1 MQNHIPD
8 ANLLV
13 RASLRSQL
21 GDDTGDPSD
30 QSPGAITPV
39 KSRQLW
45 MHGTHLVFSVPG
57 AYTPFATQ
65 VQVPEY
71 VKMAADFK
79 LQGVSGIWCLSPN
92 DPWVNEHWFDSMG
105 VGDALEWVIDNDG
118 SLSQALNLVVC
129 LYDMCMG
136 TRPRP
141 YALLLHNGVILHE
154 AVDPPGRHQVTQ
166 ASYMLDVVKAYLS

>member
-1 MQNHIPD
+1 MQNHIPN
-8 ANLLV
+8 ANLFV
-13 RASLRSQL
+13 RASLRSHL
-21 GDDTGDPSD
+21 VGDTSDPSD
-30 QSPGAITPV
+30 QSPGAITAV
-39 KSRQLW
+39 KSSQLW
-45 MHGTHLVFSVPG
+45 MHGTHLVFSVSG
-57 AYTPFATQ
+57 AFTPFATQ

-71 VKMAADFK
+71 VKLAADFK
-79 LQGVSGIWCLSPN
+79 LQGVNGIWCLSPN
-92 DPWVNEHWFDSMG
+92 DSWVNEHWFKSMG
-105 VGDALEWVIDNDG
+105 VGDSLEWVIDSDG

-129 LYDMCMG
+129 LFDMCMG

>member
-1 MQNHIPD
+1 MQNHIPNAD
-8 ANLLV
+8 LLV
-13 RASLRSQL
+13 RRSLISDL
-21 GDDTGDPSD
+21 VDHMGEPAD
-30 QSPGAITPV
+30 QSLESVTAV

-45 MHGTHLVFSVPG
+45 MHGTHLIFSVPG
-57 AYTPFATQ
+57 AFTPFATQ

-79 LQGVSGIWCLSPN
+79 REGVTGLWCLSPN
-92 DPWVNEHWFDSMG
+92 DPWVNDRWFESMG
-105 VGDALEWVIDNDG
+105 VGDSLKWVIDNDG

-129 LYDMCMG
+129 LYDLCMG

-141 YALLLHNGVILHE
+141 YALLLRNGVILHE

-166 ASYMLDVVKAYLS
+166 AAYMLDVVKAYLS

>member
-1 MQNHIPD
+1 MQNRIPD
-8 ANLLV
+8 ADLFV
-13 RASLRSQL
+13 STRLRSRL
-21 GDDTGDPSD
+21 TYETHEPSDPS
-30 QSPGAITPV
+30 PWAVLPV

-57 AYTPFATQ
+57 AFTPFASQ

-71 VKMAADFK
+71 ARMADDFR
-79 LQGVSGIWCLSPN
+79 LQGVTGIWCLSPN

-105 VGDALEWVIDNDG
+105 VGDALDWVIDNDG
-118 SLSQALNLVVC
+118 SLSQALNLVIC
-129 LYDMCMG
+129 LYDLCMG
-136 TRPRP
+136 TRARP